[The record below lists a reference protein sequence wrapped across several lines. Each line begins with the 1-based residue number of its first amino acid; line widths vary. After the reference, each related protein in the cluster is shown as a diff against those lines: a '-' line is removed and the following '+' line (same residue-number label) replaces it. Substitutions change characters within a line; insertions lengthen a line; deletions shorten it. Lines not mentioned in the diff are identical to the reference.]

1 MKNFKNLFVASF
13 LAIGALSTTMFT
25 SCNPDPCK
33 DVVCS
38 NGGVCDEIT
47 GTCTCA
53 AGYEGATCETRT
65 KTKYLGTYKGN
76 GSHDHGYTY
85 SNWSVVVGET
95 DTTNPTSATFTL
107 KDANNVQQ
115 FQFTGNITSTGT
127 VTLNNTT
134 LGNFKYYNGSGNI
147 IANTSASIYFYED
160 SVQGTTDPYYY
171 TFANMIK
178 Q

>member
-13 LAIGALSTTMFT
+13 LAIGALSTTFFT

-33 DVVCS
+33 DVVCN

-47 GTCTCA
+47 GTCSCPS
-53 AGYEGATCETRT
+53 GYEGASCDTRT

-76 GSHDHGYTY
+76 GSNDHSGTY
-85 SNWSVVVGET
+85 SNWSLVVGET
-95 DTTNPTSATFTL
+95 DTTNATSATFTL
-107 KDANNVQQ
+107 KNDMNVQQ
-115 FQFTGNITSTGT
+115 FQFTGNISATGA
-127 VTLNNTT
+127 VSLNNITV
-134 LGNFKYYNGSGNI
+134 GNFKYYSGTGTI
-147 IANTSASIYFYED
+147 ISNNSASIYFYED
-160 SVQGTTDPYYY
+160 SVQGTLDPYYY